1 MSSYT
6 TRTSSYSYTQ
16 PKAAPAP
23 AIDTNAIISEAERRC
38 GDMIKQRMDSL
49 QTAIDAQYLVMSRE
63 AINIRAEQSREL
75 GVGLELGH
83 DAVLIVCVYEQ
94 FIRVG

>member
-1 MSSYT
+1 MS
-6 TRTSSYSYTQ
+6 SYTQ

-49 QTAIDAQYLVMSRE
+49 QTAIDAQ
-63 AINIRAEQSREL
+63 
-75 GVGLELGH
+75 
-83 DAVLIVCVYEQ
+83 
-94 FIRVG
+94 